1 MLRRLLEG
9 GLVVSFMI
17 GGASAAVAAMHA
29 TAEFEAGATRPR
41 SIVFLPPQAALI
53 KQKVVQAEQQADAS
67 GELAGYLGASVEA
80 AFKAQGYDV
89 RVLTPAEI
97 GKDPELQELV
107 LEASRAYAEMLTQLR
122 LKLPRQIGKQRQ
134 EAGDEMR
141 LLAAKLGVDAVG
153 FAEIQISAA
162 AAGATVVSGFT
173 GFGSAGSSTLM
184 SVSVIDGPTANIEAF
199 FVPPV
204 LRRGSMAGYDA
215 IMADP
220 AGKIGE
226 LTEATLRDLPRA
238 DAAALVTAEND
249 EDVLSDVEDLL
260 EN

>member
-1 MLRRLLEG
+1 MLRRLLES
-9 GLVVSFMI
+9 GLVVSLLI
-17 GGASAAVAAMHA
+17 GGSSADAAMHA
-29 TAEFEAGATRPR
+29 TGEFEAGATRPR

-67 GELAGYLGASVEA
+67 GELADYLGASVEA

-97 GKDPELQELV
+97 GTDPELQELV

-134 EAGDEMR
+134 EACDEMR

-184 SVSVIDGPTANIEAF
+184 SVSVIDGPTASIEAF

-226 LTEATLRDLPRA
+226 LTEATLRDLPKA